1 MTTETSPTRHP
12 VCRHG
17 RRLGYRIVNDEG
29 TEMTND
35 EIRKELDQFQGLIL
49 DTDDRIEW
57 KCLNDELKRRGETPV
72 TYRRW

>member
-1 MTTETSPTRHP
+1 MTTENQNPTFTT
-12 VCRHG
+12 VAYV
-17 RRLGYRIVNDEG
+17 LGYRIP
-29 TEMTND
+29 MTND

-72 TYRRW
+72 KWRN

>member
-1 MTTETSPTRHP
+1 MTTENQNPTFTT
-12 VCRHG
+12 VAYV
-17 RRLGYRIVNDEG
+17 LGYRI
-29 TEMTND
+29 EMTND

-72 TYRRW
+72 KWRN